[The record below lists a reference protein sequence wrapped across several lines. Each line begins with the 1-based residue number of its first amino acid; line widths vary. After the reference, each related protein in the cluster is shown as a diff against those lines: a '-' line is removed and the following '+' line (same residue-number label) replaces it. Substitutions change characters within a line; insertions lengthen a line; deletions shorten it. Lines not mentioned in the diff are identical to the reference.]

1 MTGVWIAAIAAIVTT
16 ISAGSAL
23 AEFAKV
29 TERDQFVQLVQG
41 RTLSRTLVTL
51 RVTPE
56 GGISGRGAVWDVT
69 GQWSW
74 QDGYFCRDLYWG
86 GDPLGYNCQE
96 VTASGNAIRFT
107 SDRGAGQS
115 ADFRLR

>member
-1 MTGVWIAAIAAIVTT
+1 MMGVRIAAIAAIVTT
-16 ISAGSAL
+16 VSAGSAL

-29 TERDQFVQLVQG
+29 TDRAQFVDLVEG
-41 RTLSRTLVTL
+41 KTLSRTLVSLT
-51 RVTPE
+51 VTPE
-56 GGISGRGAVWDVT
+56 GGISGRGAIWDVT

-86 GDPLGYNCQE
+86 GDDLGYNCQE

-107 SDRGAGQS
+107 SDRGSGQS